1 MKRYN
6 MIFGGRVQ
14 GVGFRYKS
22 YLLANELGLTGDVN
36 NLYDGDVELNIQG
49 DREKIDLFL
58 EKLAKDRFIRIDD
71 IEIKEKE
78 LKNDEKKFKLS

>member
-1 MKRYN
+1 
-6 MIFGGRVQ
+6 MIFKGRVQ

-78 LKNDEKKFKLS
+78 LINNEEKFKLS

>member
-6 MIFGGRVQ
+6 MIFKGRVQ
-14 GVGFRYKS
+14 GVGFRYKC

-78 LKNDEKKFKLS
+78 LINDEEKFKLS

>member
-6 MIFGGRVQ
+6 MIFKGRVQ

-36 NLYDGDVELNIQG
+36 NLYDGDVKLNIQG

-78 LKNDEKKFKLS
+78 LINNEEKFKLS